1 MTITYE
7 YEGALYVNLTNKCNC
22 NCEFCLRHGKAQG
35 SIYTEDSLW
44 LEREPT
50 RQEALDSFLSRDI
63 PAYREIVFCGFGEP
77 TERLDAL
84 LQTAAYVKQN
94 GGRVRIN
101 TNGHASLIAAYDVT
115 PRIEGLVDVLSISL
129 NASNAQEYQ
138 RQCNCRYGEQGFD
151 AMLDFA
157 VKAKRYVPQVIF
169 SIMDVLPPQEQAAC
183 KKLCADLG
191 VPLRIRS
198 MIK

>member
-1 MTITYE
+1 MKDTFVYQLE
-7 YEGALYVNLTNKCNC
+7 DSLYINLTNRCSNSC
-22 NCEFCLRHGKAQG
+22 VFCVRNNHDGMAD
-35 SIYTEDSLW
+35 YNLW
-44 LEREPT
+44 LDREPEADEVIKLIGDP
-50 RQEALDSFLSRDI
+50 RQ
-63 PAYREIVFCGFGEP
+63 YREIVFCGFGEP

-94 GGRVRIN
+94 GGRVRVN
-101 TNGHASLIAAYDVT
+101 TNGHASLIAGYDVT
-115 PRIEGLVDVLSISL
+115 PRLEGLVDVLSISL

-169 SIMDVLPPQEQAAC
+169 SIVDVLSPQEQEAC
-183 KKLCADLG
+183 KKLCADLD